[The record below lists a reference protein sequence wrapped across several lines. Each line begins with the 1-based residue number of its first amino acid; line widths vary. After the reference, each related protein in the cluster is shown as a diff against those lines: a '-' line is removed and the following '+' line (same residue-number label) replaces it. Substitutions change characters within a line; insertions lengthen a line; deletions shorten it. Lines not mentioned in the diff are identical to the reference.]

1 MLDINDMIIFIWR
14 EGPHGI
20 RSVSDL
26 VFRHLFRY
34 FACMLFNTIIY
45 VRINAAPRP
54 QVSRDFLKNGEICT
68 FQNIPE
74 SIAMSWTINVVS

>member
-1 MLDINDMIIFIWR
+1 MLDVNDMIIFIWR
-14 EGPHGI
+14 EGLHRI

-34 FACMLFNTIIY
+34 FAYMLFNTIIY
-45 VRINAAPRP
+45 VRINAVPRP
-54 QVSRDFLKNGEICT
+54 QVSRELLKNSEICT

-74 SIAMSWTINVVS
+74 SVAMSWTINVVS